1 MELFFTG
8 LLALWWVF
16 PFSLC
21 ICITASTLAMEG
33 AVMFAPAFLILFPLI
48 SAAFPELSANEAIG
62 VALTIGVFGFG
73 SASIGYLRQ
82 RVVDKKIALQLLAIA
97 IPFAIVARLVAFAVP
112 SRLLFIVFG
121 LVLFVLAFLVLRSV
135 LAQRDRPA
143 AKLAGGGADMSIGEK
158 KITSR
163 DGRSYSYGFR
173 FGWPDGLGIGAAG
186 ALAGLSGVG
195 VGAVANTMLM
205 LRHNLPA
212 RVATATAVTV
222 ATAIILTGSLTHIG
236 VILSQGQQ
244 AEFNWTIVAL
254 AVPAVLIGGQIA
266 PHVSARFTE
275 AALKRALM
283 AMFVVAGVIMLARGI
298 A

>member
-33 AVMFAPAFLILFPLI
+33 AVMFAPAFLLLFPMI
-48 SAAFPELSANEAIG
+48 STAFPELSANEAIG

-73 SASIGYLRQ
+73 SASVGYLRQ
-82 RVVDKKIALQLLAIA
+82 RVVDKKIALRLLAVA
-97 IPFAIVARLVAFAVP
+97 VPFAIIARLVAFAVP
-112 SRLLFIVFG
+112 SQLLFIVFG
-121 LVLFVLAFLVLRSV
+121 LVLFVLAFLVFRSV
-135 LAQRDRPA
+135 LAQRGRPA
-143 AKLAGGGADMSIGEK
+143 ADAEGDGANRGIQGT
-158 KITSR
+158 KIIAR
-163 DGRSYSYGFR
+163 DGRSYGYGFH

-186 ALAGLSGVG
+186 ALVGLSGVG

-222 ATAIILTGSLTHIG
+222 ATATILTGSLTHIG
-236 VILSQGQQ
+236 VVVAQGEQ

-275 AALKRALM
+275 GALKRALM
-283 AMFVVAGVIMLARGI
+283 AMFVIAGVIMLARGVV
-298 A
+298 

>member
-21 ICITASTLAMEG
+21 ICITATTLAMEG
-33 AVMFAPAFLILFPLI
+33 AVMFAPAFLLLFPLI
-48 SAAFPELSANEAIG
+48 STAFPELSANEAIG

-82 RVVDKKIALQLLAIA
+82 RVVDKKIALRLLAMA

-112 SRLLFIVFG
+112 SRLLFMVFG
-121 LVLFVLAFLVLRSV
+121 LVLFVLAFMVLRSV
-135 LAQRDRPA
+135 MSKRVRPA
-143 AKLAGGGADMSIGEK
+143 ANPVAEGTKGVVEGTKLIA
-158 KITSR
+158 R

-173 FGWPDGLGIGAAG
+173 FGWPDGLGISAAG
-186 ALAGLSGVG
+186 ALVGLTGVG

-212 RVATATAVTV
+212 RVATATAATV
-222 ATAIILTGSLTHIG
+222 ATAAIITSSLTHIG
-236 VILSQGQQ
+236 VIFSRGEQ
-244 AEFNWTIVAL
+244 AEFNWTLVAL
-254 AVPAVLIGGQIA
+254 SVPAVLIGGQIA
-266 PHVSARFTE
+266 PHVSARFSE

-283 AMFVVAGVIMLARGI
+283 AMFVVAGVIMLARGVL
-298 A
+298 

>member
-1 MELFFTG
+1 MDLFFAG
-8 LLALWWVF
+8 LMALWWVF

-33 AVMFAPAFLILFPLI
+33 AVMFAPAFLLLFPLM

-97 IPFAIVARLVAFAVP
+97 IPFAIVARLVAFGVP
-112 SRLLFIVFG
+112 SRLLFIFFG
-121 LVLFVLAFLVLRSV
+121 LVLFVLASLVLKSV
-135 LAQRDRPA
+135 LTNRGMPAEDAKADRTQ
-143 AKLAGGGADMSIGEK
+143 GDFEERT
-158 KITSR
+158 KISR
-163 DGRSYSYGFR
+163 DGRSYSYRFN
-173 FGWPDGLGIGAAG
+173 FGWPDRLGIGAAG
-186 ALAGLSGVG
+186 ALVGLSGVG

-212 RVATATAVTV
+212 RIATATAVTV
-222 ATAIILTGSLTHIG
+222 ATGTILTGSLTHIG
-236 VILSQGQQ
+236 VLVSQGEQ

-254 AVPAVLIGGQIA
+254 AAPAVLIGGQIA
-266 PHVSARFTE
+266 PHVSARFTD
-275 AALKRALM
+275 AALKRALL
-283 AMFVVAGVIMLARGI
+283 AMFVLAGLIMLARGI
-298 A
+298 F

>member
-135 LAQRDRPA
+135 LAQRGSSSTDA
-143 AKLAGGGADMSIGEK
+143 EGGGADMSIGEK
-158 KITSR
+158 NITSR

-222 ATAIILTGSLTHIG
+222 ATATILTGSLTHIG
-236 VILSQGQQ
+236 VIVSQGQQ

-254 AVPAVLIGGQIA
+254 AAPAVLIGGQIA
-266 PHVSARFTE
+266 PHVSARFSE
-275 AALKRALM
+275 AALKWALM

-298 A
+298 V